1 MKSNNSFHYIL
12 LVLVFALAMPLVADG
27 QGPQIIRP
35 NPIKPVNK
43 PNPNTPRL
51 QKKLL
56 YTLGR
61 NEIIETGE
69 YFTNFKANGF
79 KFNAILVD
87 TITEKYTLVLNGQKI
102 LTADGIVLLSTI
114 NDRYEFSPNYWYYN
128 KKERGDE
135 SSKEYFISIDG
146 KTYGPYSDLTT
157 YWNDPY
163 GTFRYKQMDRWFR
176 HDADGSIY
184 PFEKDE
190 FGSLYEDDPIFK
202 NKNGNIRVQFLND
215 FSEVSYNNLKFT
227 IPSSNNRK
235 LTQVYFTP
243 EGDAYFWGGSYNVVE
258 RSNKDYLK
266 LNKNGIEFIDKDTF
280 WKYIMRPGVLQD
292 VTFEDVKREE
302 DPYSFEDESMQICVQ
317 DPSKRHIFLSDWDYD
332 YVMVDD
338 RKIPCT
344 APFYAFFDPETDTFC
359 WISLEDNQFILYSFR
374 I

>member
-1 MKSNNSFHYIL
+1 MKSNNSFHYIF
-12 LVLVFALAMPLVADG
+12 LVLVFALAMPFVADG
-27 QGPQIIRP
+27 QMHQIIRP
-35 NPIKPVNK
+35 ETIRPINK
-43 PNPNTPRL
+43 PNPNHNAPRL

-61 NEIIETGE
+61 NEIIDNGE

-114 NDRYEFSPNYWYYN
+114 NDRHEFSPNYWYYN
-128 KKERGDE
+128 KKERGDMD
-135 SSKEYFISIDG
+135 SRDCFISIDG
-146 KTYGPYSDLTT
+146 KTYGPYSDIET
-157 YWNDPY
+157 YPGAEAY
-163 GTFRYKQMDRWFR
+163 GTFHYHQMDRWFR

-184 PFEKDE
+184 PLYKDND
-190 FGSLYEDDPIFK
+190 GYWHEDDPIFK

-215 FSEVSYNNLKFT
+215 FSEVIYNNLGFSLPPADHPE
-227 IPSSNNRK
+227 ILR
-235 LTQVYFTP
+235 VYFTP
-243 EGDAYFWGGSYNVVE
+243 EGNAYFEGGNINEYI
-258 RSNKDYLK
+258 K
-266 LNKNGIEFIDKDTF
+266 LNKNGIELIDDDTF
-280 WKYIMRPGVLQD
+280 WDNIERPGVSQD
-292 VTFEDVKREE
+292 VTFERVKLKE
-302 DPYSFEDESMQICVQ
+302 DPYSFEDSSLQICVQ
-317 DPSKRHIFLSDWDYD
+317 DPSKRHTFLSDWDYD

-359 WISLEDNQFILYSFR
+359 WISLENNQFILYSFR